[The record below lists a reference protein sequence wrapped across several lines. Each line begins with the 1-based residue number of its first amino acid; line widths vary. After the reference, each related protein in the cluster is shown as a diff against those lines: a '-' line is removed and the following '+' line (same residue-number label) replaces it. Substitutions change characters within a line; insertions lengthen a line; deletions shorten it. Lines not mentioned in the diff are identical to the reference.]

1 MRRFALHRPV
11 AKQHPGIALLPKELR
26 RKSIRDEDGE
36 NAFSKFRCNINQS
49 CSGVWRGRMSPPPL
63 GSGHANNIKLP
74 GSHLP
79 KVGPELEHSHPFIR
93 DDDRHR
99 NLAVMTVNDIS

>member
-1 MRRFALHRPV
+1 MERPHV
-11 AKQHPGIALLPKELR
+11 A
-26 RKSIRDEDGE
+26 
-36 NAFSKFRCNINQS
+36 
-49 CSGVWRGRMSPPPL
+49 PPL
-63 GSGHANNIKLP
+63 RSGHAKNNKLP
-74 GSHLP
+74 GSHLS